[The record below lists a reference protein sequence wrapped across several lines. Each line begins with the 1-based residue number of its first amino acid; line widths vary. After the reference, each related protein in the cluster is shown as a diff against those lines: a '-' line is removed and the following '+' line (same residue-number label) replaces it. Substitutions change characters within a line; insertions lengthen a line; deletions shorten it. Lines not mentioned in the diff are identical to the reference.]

1 MIRDFGQLFLLTKIK
16 KILREKNRNY
26 EIHTFAFKTENYS
39 FEQRTTSSTFS
50 QGKNST
56 IIARTTR
63 RSGFRSFSTD
73 YREIQHSS
81 LRFQNY
87 SWRPRESIFGKLRA
101 GYVRN
106 RSPLR
111 IREGVKK
118 GREGEK
124 KARRKKGKQ
133 KAERPIARVTG
144 AGRESTT
151 TPVYVRVRA
160 RWNGICGGG
169 AGGTNQEATN
179 KRRSYE
185 KYRQNA

>member
-16 KILREKNRNY
+16 KILREKNY

-39 FEQRTTSSTFS
+39 FEQRIKSSTFS

-56 IIARTTR
+56 IIENNETKR
-63 RSGFRSFSTD
+63 FSFSTD

>member
-26 EIHTFAFKTENYS
+26 EIHTFAFKIENYS

-118 GREGEK
+118 GRGEK
-124 KARRKKGKQ
+124 SEKKERKTKSRAADCSCYGRRERINNHPCVCTCARAVEWNLRW
-133 KAERPIARVTG
+133 RR
-144 AGRESTT
+144 GR
-151 TPVYVRVRA
+151 
-160 RWNGICGGG
+160 N
-169 AGGTNQEATN
+169 
-179 KRRSYE
+179 
-185 KYRQNA
+185 